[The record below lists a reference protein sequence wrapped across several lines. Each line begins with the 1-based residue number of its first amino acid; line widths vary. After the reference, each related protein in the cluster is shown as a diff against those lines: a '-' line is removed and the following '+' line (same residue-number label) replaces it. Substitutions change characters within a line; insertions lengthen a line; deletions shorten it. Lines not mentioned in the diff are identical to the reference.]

1 MRLIDAA
8 RLELC
13 SFMDDSHIPPYAI
26 LSHTWGPD
34 EVTLQQFTD
43 LLLRGGYHLKGSH
56 GYWKIIK
63 ACQQALQD
71 GIHYVWVDTCCIDKT
86 SSAELSEAINSM
98 FRWYADAALCYAYLD
113 DVNVSSEA
121 EMNNSTSNDRFSK
134 DELAKSRWFTRGW
147 TLQELIAPRDVVF
160 YGKDWRCIDEK
171 CSMCATLERITGIS
185 ANVLNGTDRVEDQSI
200 AKRMSWM
207 AARETTRTEDMA
219 YSLMGIFDVNMPLLY
234 GEGPKAFVR
243 LQEEIMKDSADHSL
257 FAWTRPNPHVLKSPD
272 SVFADHPT
280 WFRASSGIANR
291 RFDDKDRLDEEFS
304 STNRGVKIKLRV
316 RKPTDDS
323 SHTLALRDDHF
334 LAVLDCCFKDPKFVD
349 CWPGITIRLLTGSKS
364 QYVRLPSY
372 PIVPVVFGQV
382 SDAQKSLGVVSV
394 SKSGGGEWIYLRKK
408 IPGWAFT
415 ESIRAED

>member
-1 MRLIDAA
+1 MRLINTA
-8 RLELC
+8 RVELH
-13 SFMDDSHIPPYAI
+13 SFMGEFHVPPYAI

-43 LLLRGGYHLKGSH
+43 PSFRDGHHLKDSH

-63 ACQQALQD
+63 TCQQALQD

-98 FRWYADAALCYAYLD
+98 FRWYQNARICYAYLD

-121 EMNNSTSNDRFSK
+121 EINNSTSNDCFSK

-147 TLQELIAPRDVVF
+147 TLQELIAPRTIVF
-160 YGKDWRCIDEK
+160 YGKDWRRIGHK
-171 CSMCATLERITGIS
+171 ASMLATLEHITGVS
-185 ANVLNGTDRVEDQSI
+185 ANVLSGRNSVEDQSI

-207 AARETTRTEDMA
+207 AGRTTTRTEDMA

-257 FAWTRPNPHVLKSPD
+257 FAWNIPYSLEQGFPH
-272 SVFADHPT
+272 SVFAHNSK
-280 WFRASSGIANR
+280 WFRASSGIVNR
-291 RFDDKDRLDEEFS
+291 RFDDKDRQDEEFS

-316 RKPTDDS
+316 REPINDP
-323 SHTLALRDDHF
+323 SHVLKLGEDHF
-334 LAVLDCCFKDPKFVD
+334 LAVLDCCFEDPKFEN
-349 CWPGITIRLLTGSKS
+349 CWPAITIKRLTGSKS
-364 QYVRLPSY
+364 QYVRLARY
-372 PIVPVVFGQV
+372 PVVPVVFGQA
-382 SDAQKSLGVVSV
+382 SDAQELSGVVSV
-394 SKSGGGEWIYLRKK
+394 GEADGGEWIYLRKK
-408 IPGWAFT
+408 IPGWAY
-415 ESIRAED
+415 ADLA